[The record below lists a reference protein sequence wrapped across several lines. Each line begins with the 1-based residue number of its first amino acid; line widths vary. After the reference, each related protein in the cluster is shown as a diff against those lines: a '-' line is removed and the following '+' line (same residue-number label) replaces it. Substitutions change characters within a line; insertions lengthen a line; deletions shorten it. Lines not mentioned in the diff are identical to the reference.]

1 MNHPQSPLN
10 RRWLLLAAAVLAMLF
25 AGIIYAWSILK
36 VPFADEFG
44 WSVSALSLNFTLTM
58 CGFCL
63 GGILGSRLSRRL
75 GVKLPVIIA
84 AILAGGGLALTG
96 ILSGSHVALLYLTY
110 AVMAGLG
117 IGIAYNV
124 IISTVNAWFP
134 DKKGLCSGCLMMGF
148 GASSLLLGNL
158 ASTLFESALGWRR
171 TYLLLGGMILVVLVL
186 VGLLLSRPSSEVT
199 LPAPKKTSGRRGEDF
214 EVKDLSTTEML
225 KRFTFWRAFLCL
237 VFMTAVGSSVIS
249 FARDL
254 ALETGAQA
262 ALATTLVGVLSVCN
276 GLGRILTGA
285 VFDALGRRFTMLA
298 AGVLTIVA
306 AAVTLTAVLL
316 SSLPLCIVGLCLSGI
331 SYGTSPTI
339 SSAFTASFYG
349 QKYFPTNF
357 SITNCNLM
365 GASVMATVC
374 GNLVA
379 SSGGYVAPFI
389 LLLVLSVAALGLNI
403 SIRKP

>member
-84 AILAGGGLALTG
+84 ALLAGSGLALTG

-158 ASTLFESALGWRR
+158 ASALFESALGWRR
-171 TYLLLGGMILVVLVL
+171 TYLLLGGMILVILVL
-186 VGLLLSRPSSEVT
+186 VGLLLNRPSSEVT

-298 AGVLTIVA
+298 AGILTIVA
-306 AAVTLTAVLL
+306 AAVTLAAVLL
-316 SSLPLCIVGLCLSGI
+316 GSLPLCIVGLCLSGI